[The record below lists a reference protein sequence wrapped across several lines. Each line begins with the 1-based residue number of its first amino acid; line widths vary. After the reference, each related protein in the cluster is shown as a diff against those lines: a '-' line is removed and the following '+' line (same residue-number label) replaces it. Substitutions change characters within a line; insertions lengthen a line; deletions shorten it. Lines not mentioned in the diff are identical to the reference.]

1 MTQVVDK
8 ITPSI
13 LFKSQI
19 MSDKVAFLVTL
30 ELERFVIIVGDIV
43 TESIIWIII
52 EVFVAKGV

>member
-43 TESIIWIII
+43 TESII
-52 EVFVAKGV
+52 